1 MKISTLMYTI
11 KQGIINIFRNKW
23 FSLASIATISA
34 CLFLFGIFYA
44 IVANFQNMVKTAE
57 EDVCL
62 SVYFIEGSTLEQMKA
77 VQGQINER
85 DEVLRSEYV
94 SADAAWEEFKKDYLR
109 GYDDGFTEN
118 PMEGMDHVNVY
129 MKDVSQ
135 QENLAVY
142 IESMPQVDHVNRSFV
157 VADTLTGVNKL
168 IGYVS
173 AGIIAILLVVSIFL
187 ISNTV
192 AMGISVRQAEIRIM
206 KYIGATDFFVRSP
219 FVLEGMLIGLAGA
232 AIPLVLIHGIYD
244 RVLEYM
250 STRFAMLSS
259 LLNFLTVEQIFRFLT
274 PVSLIVGVG
283 IGFLGSIVTVRKHLH
298 V

>member
-57 EDVCL
+57 EDICL

-142 IESMPQVDHVNRSFV
+142 IESMPQVDHVNRSCV

-173 AGIIAILLVVSIFL
+173 AGIIVILLVVSIFL

-259 LLNFLTVEQIFRFLT
+259 LLSFLTVEQIFQFLT
-274 PVSLIVGVG
+274 PVSLMVGVG

>member
-57 EDVCL
+57 EDICL

-129 MKDVSQ
+129 LKDVSQ
-135 QENLAVY
+135 Q
-142 IESMPQVDHVNRSFV
+142 
-157 VADTLTGVNKL
+157 
-168 IGYVS
+168 
-173 AGIIAILLVVSIFL
+173 
-187 ISNTV
+187 
-192 AMGISVRQAEIRIM
+192 
-206 KYIGATDFFVRSP
+206 
-219 FVLEGMLIGLAGA
+219 
-232 AIPLVLIHGIYD
+232 
-244 RVLEYM
+244 
-250 STRFAMLSS
+250 
-259 LLNFLTVEQIFRFLT
+259 
-274 PVSLIVGVG
+274 
-283 IGFLGSIVTVRKHLH
+283 
-298 V
+298 